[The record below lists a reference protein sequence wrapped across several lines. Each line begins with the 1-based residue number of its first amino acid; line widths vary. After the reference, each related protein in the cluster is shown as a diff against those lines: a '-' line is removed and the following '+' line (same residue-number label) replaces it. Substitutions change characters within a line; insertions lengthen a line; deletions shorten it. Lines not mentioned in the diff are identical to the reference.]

1 MEMTMEMVVATRAEI
16 LARVIYPESAEVDA
30 REVLEQA
37 ERLAQAVGSDRR
49 RAIVWV
55 RQILSHEAVTLPVL
69 MALGFDRWFVDAA
82 DTVGMR
88 HRESVQDYVKR
99 VAACHDPDVIAV
111 AVAAFDERIHAGV
124 DEQKGTLAAYE
135 EGRGVL
141 ERAADALARKQPGN
155 RTPGDGLADD
165 RPTAADRRKALMELI
180 VHTNSAQDAMAEL
193 MQGGDDLYW
202 ELTRRERDLLVHD
215 LHDLLQIVGVLVIG
229 VTAKKNENTTADKKT
244 LYEAETRGTNLTQAM
259 ETIARTIARRL
270 LDLNEAAAGENPGGG
285 TVH

>member
-49 RAIVWV
+49 RAIVWL
-55 RQILSHEAVTLPVL
+55 RQILSHEPVTSPVL
-69 MALGFDRWFVDAA
+69 LALGFDRWFVEAA

-88 HRESVQDYVKR
+88 QRENVQDYAKR
-99 VAACHDPDVIAV
+99 LAACHDPDVIAV

-124 DEQKGTLAAYE
+124 EEQEGTLAAYKE
-135 EGRGVL
+135 ARGVL
-141 ERAADALARKQPGN
+141 ERAADALARKQPGDSP
-155 RTPGDGLADD
+155 PGDGLADD
-165 RPTAADRRKALMELI
+165 RPTATDQRKALMELI

-229 VTAKKNENTTADKKT
+229 VTAKKNENTAADKKT
-244 LYEAETRGTNLTQAM
+244 LYEAETKGTNLTQAM
-259 ETIARTIARRL
+259 ETMARTIARRL
-270 LDLNEAAAGENPGGG
+270 RDLNEAASGEKPGGG